1 MLPDGYTVMYK
12 SPQSY
17 EGSVTM
23 TLASTSTV
31 GEYSGSSPTSLMD
44 DESPDPSEGTPG
56 HSSRVLPGLCSMS
69 AMTADPNSMENAA
82 GTINTIKVALLT
94 ICFTARGAHISIW
107 QGGSGEGPRLTN
119 ELNRSRAKYSRM
131 RLRKFRVRAYRC
143 IHDSGEITVGDLAA
157 FVGRNESGKTTI
169 LQALTLLNR
178 DEVVSELDLCD
189 EMTEELKEEMRL
201 AEGEFELGAHET
213 ELLKEKFPGLPEI
226 TKIRLY
232 RTNRDPKVQYE
243 FEDIAPGEERDAG
256 LNSWE
261 NFAVGI
267 LRFLDTIPNHLRIQV
282 DTGFFEGPAPKN
294 QEAFDKKMAEF
305 SNQFHVIAIQE
316 PRVIEEWEKIYAN
329 PENQFSNL
337 LTGESEKLA
346 LQNFV
351 SAELHPRFVYFSDY
365 KKIYGNINL
374 NEYLREEKG
383 ERPSSIEYIEE
394 FDKAET
400 VRNLFYL
407 AELDMNGLDAVKE
420 SPSKCIKLLNSASNR
435 LTSKLNPAWKGDP
448 IHVDL
453 RYNPGNIMS
462 VVISDVHR
470 DGTITNTGLLNRRAE
485 GFKWTFSFI
494 VNFAAE
500 TQRAELKEAILLL
513 DEPARNLHPTQQM
526 GISDLLSDLAGS
538 NQVLYA
544 THSPFMIFDY
554 TPGNLLVVE
563 LDKRKHLSRIFYD
576 YWNADDKT
584 LTPILY
590 GLSRGQVE
598 SIVDREI
605 GTNSRPIIIV
615 ETMSDSMYL
624 NAFDRFLQDPN
635 ISMNPLNVVA
645 AHSKNS
651 VLPLAIFYRNHGYK
665 TFVLLDNSEESK
677 QISAQLVSNEFSPVQ
692 TIFFEREGKK
702 LESIEDY
709 IMLEDY
715 MHAVNQT
722 YEIKLR
728 NEGYSNLTPK
738 DVMEK
743 PNPGTINK
751 LRGIWADHSDDD
763 WGRFEREEITRY
775 ICEKI
780 TLEQTEFL
788 SDKTKDQFRSL
799 YRLIAERIRQ
809 YQNVVTKPDLGKF
822 QRPRI
827 RDL

>member
-1 MLPDGYTVMYK
+1 
-12 SPQSY
+12 
-17 EGSVTM
+17 
-23 TLASTSTV
+23 
-31 GEYSGSSPTSLMD
+31 
-44 DESPDPSEGTPG
+44 
-56 HSSRVLPGLCSMS
+56 
-69 AMTADPNSMENAA
+69 
-82 GTINTIKVALLT
+82 
-94 ICFTARGAHISIW
+94 
-107 QGGSGEGPRLTN
+107 
-119 ELNRSRAKYSRM
+119 M

-169 LQALTLLNR
+169 LQALTLLNK
-178 DEVVSELDLCD
+178 DEQVSELDLCD
-189 EMTEELKEEMRL
+189 EMHEELKDEIRL
-201 AEGEFELGAHET
+201 AEGDFDFNQHER
-213 ELLKEKFPGLPEI
+213 EILKEKFPSLPDI
-226 TKIRLY
+226 KKIKLF
-232 RTNRDPKVQYE
+232 RTNRNQKVQYE
-243 FEDIAPGEERDAG
+243 FEDIELSEEENKG

-261 NFAVGI
+261 NFSKQI
-267 LRFLDTIPNHLRIQV
+267 IEFLDTIPNHLRIQV
-282 DTGFFEGPAPKN
+282 DTKFFDESVPKN
-294 QEAFDKKMAEF
+294 QEIFDSGMAEF

-316 PRVIEEWEKIYAN
+316 PSVIEEWEKIYEK

-337 LTGESEKLA
+337 LSGESEKSA
-346 LQNFV
+346 LQNFIE
-351 SAELHPRFVYFSDY
+351 SELHPRFVYFSDY

-374 NEYLREEKG
+374 NEYLKEEKG
-383 ERPSSIEYIEE
+383 EKTDSIEYVEE

-407 AELDMNGLDAVKE
+407 AELDMKELDQVKT
-420 SPSKCIKLLNSASNR
+420 SPSKCIKLLNAASNR
-435 LTSKLNPAWKGDP
+435 LTSKLNPTWKGDP

-453 RYNPGNIMS
+453 RYNPGNILS

-500 TQRAELKEAILLL
+500 TQRSELKEAILLL

-526 GISDLLSDLAGS
+526 GISDLLKNLAGS

-584 LTPILY
+584 LIPILY
-590 GLSRGQVE
+590 GLARGQIE

-615 ETMSDSMYL
+615 ETVSDAMYL
-624 NAFDRFLQDPN
+624 NAFDKFLKDPN
-635 ISMNPLNVVA
+635 ISMNPLNIIA
-645 AHSKNS
+645 AYNKNS
-651 VLPLAIFYRNHGYK
+651 VLPLAIFYRNHGYR
-665 TFVLLDNSEESK
+665 TFVLLDNTDESK
-677 QISAQLVSNEFSPVQ
+677 QISAQLVSNEFSSIQ

-709 IMLEDY
+709 IVLEDY
-715 MHAVNQT
+715 LHPVNQT

-728 NEGYSNLTPK
+728 QEGFSNITPQE
-738 DVMEK
+738 MESK
-743 PNPGTINK
+743 EGKGNLEK
-751 LRGIWADHSDDD
+751 LKKIWQEHSEDD
-763 WGRFEREEITRY
+763 WGKFDNEEITRY

-780 TLEQTEFL
+780 TLEETSFL
-788 SDKTKDQFRSL
+788 SDETKDQFRSL

-809 YQNVVTKPDLGKF
+809 YQNVNTKHDLDKF
-822 QRPRI
+822 QKAKI
-827 RDL
+827 

>member
-1 MLPDGYTVMYK
+1 
-12 SPQSY
+12 
-17 EGSVTM
+17 
-23 TLASTSTV
+23 
-31 GEYSGSSPTSLMD
+31 
-44 DESPDPSEGTPG
+44 
-56 HSSRVLPGLCSMS
+56 
-69 AMTADPNSMENAA
+69 
-82 GTINTIKVALLT
+82 
-94 ICFTARGAHISIW
+94 
-107 QGGSGEGPRLTN
+107 
-119 ELNRSRAKYSRM
+119 M

-169 LQALTLLNR
+169 LQALTLLNK
-178 DEVVSELDLCD
+178 DERVSELDLCD
-189 EMTEELKEEMRL
+189 EMDEELKEEMRL
-201 AEGEFELGAHET
+201 AEGEFELSSNET
-213 ELLKEKFPGLPEI
+213 ALIKEKFPNLPEI
-226 TKIRLY
+226 HKIKLF
-232 RTNRDPKVQYE
+232 RTNKRPEVQYSFDNIKVSE
-243 FEDIAPGEERDAG
+243 KSDGG

-261 NFAVGI
+261 NFTKRI
-267 LRFLDTIPNHLRIQV
+267 LDFLDTIPNHLRIQINTKFFEDPPPKNQLNF
-282 DTGFFEGPAPKN
+282 DTGF
-294 QEAFDKKMAEF
+294 AEF
-305 SNQFHVIAIQE
+305 NNQFHVIAVQD
-316 PRVIEEWEKIYAN
+316 PKVVEEWEKIYSS

-337 LTGESEKLA
+337 LSGGSEKTA
-346 LQNFV
+346 LENFI
-351 SAELHPRFVYFSDY
+351 SSQLHPRFVYFSDY

-374 NEYLREEKG
+374 NEYIREEKG
-383 ERPSSIEYIEE
+383 ERGESIEYIEE

-407 AELDMNGLDAVKE
+407 AELDINELEQVKD
-420 SPSKCIKLLNSASNR
+420 SPSRCIKLLNAASNR
-435 LTSKLNPAWKGDP
+435 LTKKLNPAWKGDP

-470 DGTITNTGLLNRRAE
+470 DGTVTNTGLLNRRAE

-526 GISDLLSDLAGS
+526 GISDLLKSLAGS

-590 GLSRGQVE
+590 GLSRGLVE
-598 SIVDREI
+598 SMTDREI
-605 GTNSRPIIIV
+605 GSNSRPVIIV

-624 NAFDRFLQDPN
+624 NSFDKFLQDPN
-635 ISMNPLNVVA
+635 ISMNPLNIIA
-645 AHSKNS
+645 AFNKNA
-651 VLPLAIFYRNHGYK
+651 VLPLAIFYRNHGYN
-665 TFVLLDNSEESK
+665 TFILLDNTEESK
-677 QISAQLVSNEFSPVQ
+677 QISSQLASNEFSPIQ
-692 TIFFEREGKK
+692 SIFFEKEGKTI
-702 LESIEDY
+702 ESIEDY
-709 IMLEDY
+709 LVLEDY
-715 MHAVNQT
+715 LHAVNQT

-728 NEGYSNLTPK
+728 HEGYSNLTPE
-738 DVMEK
+738 DVISKEK
-743 PNPGTINK
+743 KGVLEN
-751 LRGIWADHSDDD
+751 LRAIWEEHKEDGWEEFDN
-763 WGRFEREEITRY
+763 EEITRY

-780 TLEQTEFL
+780 ALGQTDFL

-809 YQNVVTKPDLGKF
+809 YQNAGIKTDLDKF
-822 QRPRI
+822 QKSKK
-827 RDL
+827 RD

>member
-1 MLPDGYTVMYK
+1 
-12 SPQSY
+12 
-17 EGSVTM
+17 
-23 TLASTSTV
+23 
-31 GEYSGSSPTSLMD
+31 
-44 DESPDPSEGTPG
+44 
-56 HSSRVLPGLCSMS
+56 
-69 AMTADPNSMENAA
+69 
-82 GTINTIKVALLT
+82 
-94 ICFTARGAHISIW
+94 
-107 QGGSGEGPRLTN
+107 
-119 ELNRSRAKYSRM
+119 M

-178 DEVVSELDLCD
+178 DEQVSELDLCD
-189 EMTEELKEEMRL
+189 EMNEELKNEIKL
-201 AEGEFELGAHET
+201 AEGEFEFSQHEKSII
-213 ELLKEKFPGLPEI
+213 KEKFPNLPDLK
-226 TKIRLY
+226 KIKLF
-232 RTNRDPKVQYE
+232 RTNRNQKVQYE
-243 FEDIAPGEERDAG
+243 FEDIELSEEDSKG

-261 NFAVGI
+261 NFSKQI
-267 LRFLDTIPNHLRIQV
+267 IEFLDTIPNHLRIQV
-282 DTGFFEGPAPKN
+282 DTSFFEGEVPKN
-294 QEAFDKKMAEF
+294 QELFDSGMAEF

-316 PRVIEEWEKIYAN
+316 SKVIEEWEKIYES
-329 PENQFSNL
+329 PENQFSHL
-337 LTGESEKLA
+337 LSGESEKTA

-351 SAELHPRFVYFSDY
+351 ASELHPRFVYFSDY

-383 ERPSSIEYIEE
+383 ERKESIEFVEE

-407 AELDMNGLDAVKE
+407 AELDMKELDEVKD
-420 SPSKCIKLLNSASNR
+420 SPSKNIKLLNAASNR
-435 LTSKLNPAWKGDP
+435 LTKKLNPAWKGDP

-462 VVISDVHR
+462 VVISDVHK

-500 TQRAELKEAILLL
+500 TQRSELKEAILLL

-526 GISDLLSDLAGS
+526 GISDLLKNLAGS

-554 TPGNLLVVE
+554 TPGTLLVVE

-605 GTNSRPIIIV
+605 GTNSRPVIIV
-615 ETMSDSMYL
+615 ETMSDAMYL
-624 NAFDRFLQDPN
+624 NAFDKFLQDPN
-635 ISMNPLNVVA
+635 ISMNPLNVIA
-645 AHSKNS
+645 AYNKNS

-665 TFVLLDNSEESK
+665 TFVLLDNTEESK
-677 QISAQLVSNEFSPVQ
+677 QISAQLVSNEFSSVQ

-709 IMLEDY
+709 IVLEDY
-715 MHAVNQT
+715 LHPVNQT

-728 NEGYSNLTPK
+728 QEGFSNITPQDIANK
-738 DVMEK
+738 EGK
-743 PNPGTINK
+743 GNLEK
-751 LRGIWADHSDDD
+751 LRKIWQEHRDDD
-763 WGRFEREEITRY
+763 WGEFNNEEITRY

-780 TLEQTEFL
+780 TLEETSFL

-809 YQNVVTKPDLGKF
+809 YQNVMTKPDLDKF
-822 QRPRI
+822 QKAKA
-827 RDL
+827 

>member
-1 MLPDGYTVMYK
+1 
-12 SPQSY
+12 
-17 EGSVTM
+17 
-23 TLASTSTV
+23 
-31 GEYSGSSPTSLMD
+31 
-44 DESPDPSEGTPG
+44 
-56 HSSRVLPGLCSMS
+56 
-69 AMTADPNSMENAA
+69 
-82 GTINTIKVALLT
+82 
-94 ICFTARGAHISIW
+94 
-107 QGGSGEGPRLTN
+107 
-119 ELNRSRAKYSRM
+119 M

-157 FVGRNESGKTTI
+157 FIGRNESGKTTI
-169 LQALTLLNR
+169 LQALTLLNKN
-178 DEVVSELDLCD
+178 EIVSELDLCD
-189 EMTEELKEEMRL
+189 EMNEELKSKINL
-201 AEGEFELGAHET
+201 AEGDFDLSQHERSII
-213 ELLKEKFPGLPEI
+213 KEKFPNLPEI
-226 TKIRLY
+226 KKIKLF
-232 RTNRDPKVQYE
+232 RTNQDQKVQYE
-243 FEDIAPGEERDAG
+243 FEDIEFGESDNGE

-261 NFAVGI
+261 EFSKQIIG
-267 LRFLDTIPNHLRIQV
+267 FLDTIPNHLRIHV
-282 DTGFFEGPAPKN
+282 DTTFFDQTIPKN
-294 QEAFDKKMAEF
+294 QETFDKGMAEF
-305 SNQFHVIAIQE
+305 SNQFHVIAVQE
-316 PRVIEEWEKIYAN
+316 SKVIEEWEKIYEK

-337 LTGESEKLA
+337 LSGNSQRTA
-346 LQNFV
+346 LQNFIA
-351 SAELHPRFVYFSDY
+351 SELHPRFVYFSDY

-374 NEYLREEKG
+374 NEYLKEENQ
-383 ERPSSIEYIEE
+383 ERTKSIEFIEE

-407 AELDMNGLDAVKE
+407 AELDLKELDEVKT
-420 SPSKCIKLLNSASNR
+420 SPSKCIKLLNAASNR
-435 LTSKLNPAWKGDP
+435 LTAKLNPTWKGDP

-462 VVISDVHR
+462 VVISDVHK

-526 GISDLLSDLAGS
+526 GISDLLRNLAGS

-554 TPGNLLVVE
+554 TPGSLLVVE

-624 NAFDRFLQDPN
+624 NAFDKFLQDPN
-635 ISMNPLNVVA
+635 ISMNPLNVIA
-645 AHSKNS
+645 AYNKNS
-651 VLPLAIFYRNHGYK
+651 VLPLAIFYRNHGYR
-665 TFVLLDNSEESK
+665 TFVLLDNTEESK
-677 QISAQLVSNEFSPVQ
+677 QISSQLTSNEFSSVQ
-692 TIFFEREGKK
+692 IIFFEREGKK

-709 IMLEDY
+709 IVLEDY
-715 MHAVNQT
+715 LHPVNQT

-728 NEGYSNLTPK
+728 QEGFSNITPK
-738 DVMEK
+738 DIESQYG
-743 PNPGTINK
+743 NGNIEK
-751 LRGIWADHSDDD
+751 LRRIWQEHRNDD
-763 WGRFEREEITRY
+763 WGEFNNEEITRY

-780 TLEQTEFL
+780 SLGETSFL

-809 YQNVVTKPDLGKF
+809 YQNVTTRTDLDKF
-822 QRPRI
+822 QKNKA
-827 RDL
+827 

>member
-1 MLPDGYTVMYK
+1 
-12 SPQSY
+12 
-17 EGSVTM
+17 
-23 TLASTSTV
+23 
-31 GEYSGSSPTSLMD
+31 
-44 DESPDPSEGTPG
+44 
-56 HSSRVLPGLCSMS
+56 
-69 AMTADPNSMENAA
+69 
-82 GTINTIKVALLT
+82 
-94 ICFTARGAHISIW
+94 
-107 QGGSGEGPRLTN
+107 
-119 ELNRSRAKYSRM
+119 M

-178 DEVVSELDLCD
+178 DEIVSELDLCD
-189 EMTEELKEEMRL
+189 EMNEELKEEMRL
-201 AEGEFELGAHET
+201 VEGEFNLNQHEISIIR
-213 ELLKEKFPGLPEI
+213 EKFPGLPEI
-226 TKIRLY
+226 KKIKLF
-232 RTNRDPKVQYE
+232 RTNQNPRVQYE
-243 FEDIAPGEERDAG
+243 FEDIDLSEDSNKG

-261 NFAVGI
+261 NFSRQIFG
-267 LRFLDTIPNHLRIQV
+267 FLDTIPNHLRIQI
-282 DTGFFEGPAPKN
+282 DTKFFEEDVPKN
-294 QEAFDKKMAEF
+294 QETFDSGMAEF

-316 PRVIEEWEKIYAN
+316 PKVIEEWEKIYES
-329 PENQFSNL
+329 PGNQFSNL
-337 LTGESEKLA
+337 LSGESEKSA
-346 LQNFV
+346 LQNFIA
-351 SAELHPRFVYFSDY
+351 AELHPRFVYFSDY

-374 NEYLREEKG
+374 NEYLREERG
-383 ERPSSIEYIEE
+383 ERADSIEFVEE

-407 AELDMNGLDAVKE
+407 AELDMIELDKVKE
-420 SPSKCIKLLNSASNR
+420 SPSKCIKLLNAASNR
-435 LTSKLNPAWKGDP
+435 LTRKLNPAWKGDP

-453 RYNPGNIMS
+453 RYSPGNIMS
-462 VVISDVHR
+462 VVISDVHK

-526 GISDLLSDLAGS
+526 GISDLLKNLAGS

-563 LDKRKHLSRIFYD
+563 LDKRKHLSKIFYD

-590 GLSRGQVE
+590 GLCRGQVE

-615 ETMSDSMYL
+615 ETMSDAMYL
-624 NAFDRFLQDPN
+624 NAFDKFLQDPN
-635 ISMNPLNVVA
+635 ISMNPLNVIA
-645 AHSKNS
+645 AYNKNS
-651 VLPLAIFYRNHGYK
+651 VLPLAIFYRNHGYR

-677 QISAQLVSNEFSPVQ
+677 QISSQLVSNEFSSVQ

-709 IMLEDY
+709 IALEDY
-715 MHAVNQT
+715 LYPVNQT

-728 NEGYSNLTPK
+728 REGFSNLTPQDTEYK
-738 DVMEK
+738 EGKGVLE
-743 PNPGTINK
+743 K
-751 LRGIWADHSDDD
+751 LRKIWQEHRDDD
-763 WGRFEREEITRY
+763 WGEFNNEEITRY

-780 TLEQTEFL
+780 TLEETSFL

-809 YQNVVTKPDLGKF
+809 YQNVVTKKDLDRF
-822 QRPRI
+822 QKAKA
-827 RDL
+827 

>member
-1 MLPDGYTVMYK
+1 
-12 SPQSY
+12 
-17 EGSVTM
+17 
-23 TLASTSTV
+23 
-31 GEYSGSSPTSLMD
+31 
-44 DESPDPSEGTPG
+44 
-56 HSSRVLPGLCSMS
+56 
-69 AMTADPNSMENAA
+69 
-82 GTINTIKVALLT
+82 
-94 ICFTARGAHISIW
+94 
-107 QGGSGEGPRLTN
+107 
-119 ELNRSRAKYSRM
+119 M

-178 DEVVSELDLCD
+178 DERVSDLDLCD
-189 EMTEELKEEMRL
+189 ELSEELKGEIRIV
-201 AEGEFELGAHET
+201 EGEFELSSNEIQ
-213 ELLKEKFPGLPEI
+213 LLKQLFPGLPEI
-226 TKIRLY
+226 KKIKLF
-232 RTNRDPKVQYE
+232 RTNKKPKVQYE
-243 FEDIAPGEERDAG
+243 FEDIQISEERNRE

-261 NFAVGI
+261 NFSKQI
-267 LRFLDTIPNHLRIQV
+267 LNFLDTIPNHLRIQI
-282 DTGFFEGPAPKN
+282 DTRLFEGPPPKN
-294 QEAFDKKMAEF
+294 QEMFDSGMAEF

-316 PRVIEEWEKIYAN
+316 PKVIEEWEKIYEN
-329 PENQFSNL
+329 PENQFSKL
-337 LTGESEKLA
+337 LSGESEKSA
-346 LQNFV
+346 LDNFIA
-351 SAELHPRFVYFSDY
+351 SDLHPRFVYFSDY

-383 ERPSSIEYIEE
+383 ERASSIEFVEE

-407 AELDMNGLDAVKE
+407 AELDIKLLDDVKE
-420 SPSKCIKLLNSASNR
+420 TPSKCIKLLNTASNR
-435 LTSKLNPAWKGDP
+435 LTRKLNPAWKGDP

-462 VVISDVHR
+462 LVISDVHR
-470 DGTITNTGLLNRRAE
+470 DGTVTNTGLLNRRAE

-513 DEPARNLHPTQQM
+513 DEPARNLHPTQQR
-526 GISDLLSDLAGS
+526 GISDLLKGLAGS

-563 LDKRKHLSRIFYD
+563 LDKRKHLSKIFYD

-590 GLSRGQVE
+590 GLSRGLVE
-598 SIVDREI
+598 SIVDREV
-605 GTNSRPIIIV
+605 GTNSRPVIIV
-615 ETMSDSMYL
+615 ETMSDAMYL
-624 NAFDRFLQDPN
+624 NAFDKFLQDPN

-645 AHSKNS
+645 AYNKNS

-665 TFVLLDNSEESK
+665 TFILLDNSEESK
-677 QISAQLVSNEFSPVQ
+677 QISAQLVSNEFSPIQ
-692 TIFFEREGKK
+692 TIFFERDGKN

-709 IMLEDY
+709 IVLEDY
-715 MHAVNQT
+715 LHAVNQT
-722 YEIKLR
+722 YEIRLR
-728 NEGYSNLTPK
+728 KEGYSNLTAPE
-738 DVMEK
+738 VTLREK
-743 PNPGTINK
+743 KGVLDNLK
-751 LRGIWADHSDDD
+751 KIWEEHKDDD
-763 WGRFEREEITRY
+763 WGQFDNEEITRY

-780 TLEQTEFL
+780 TLEETEFL

-809 YQNVVTKPDLGKF
+809 YQNVVTKADFTKF
-822 QRPRI
+822 QRART
-827 RDL
+827 

>member
-1 MLPDGYTVMYK
+1 
-12 SPQSY
+12 
-17 EGSVTM
+17 
-23 TLASTSTV
+23 
-31 GEYSGSSPTSLMD
+31 
-44 DESPDPSEGTPG
+44 
-56 HSSRVLPGLCSMS
+56 
-69 AMTADPNSMENAA
+69 
-82 GTINTIKVALLT
+82 
-94 ICFTARGAHISIW
+94 
-107 QGGSGEGPRLTN
+107 
-119 ELNRSRAKYSRM
+119 M
-131 RLRKFRVRAYRC
+131 RLRKFRARAYRC

-178 DEVVSELDLCD
+178 DEQVSDLDLCD
-189 EMTEELKEEMRL
+189 EMNEELKEEMRL
-201 AEGEFELGAHET
+201 AEGQFDLNQHEISII
-213 ELLKEKFPGLPEI
+213 KEKFPGLPEI
-226 TKIRLY
+226 KKIKLF
-232 RTNRDPKVQYE
+232 RTNQNPRVQYE
-243 FEDIAPGEERDAG
+243 FEDIDLSDNSNKG

-261 NFAVGI
+261 NFSRQIFG
-267 LRFLDTIPNHLRIQV
+267 FLDTIPNHLRIQIN
-282 DTGFFEGPAPKN
+282 TKFFEEQVPKN
-294 QEAFDKKMAEF
+294 QETFDSGMAEF
-305 SNQFHVIAIQE
+305 SNQFHVIAMQE
-316 PRVIEEWEKIYAN
+316 PKVIEEWEKIYEN

-337 LTGESEKLA
+337 LSGESEKSA
-346 LQNFV
+346 LQNFIA
-351 SAELHPRFVYFSDY
+351 AELHPRFVYFSDY

-374 NEYLREEKG
+374 NEYLREERG
-383 ERPSSIEYIEE
+383 ERPDSIEFVEE

-407 AELDMNGLDAVKE
+407 AELDIKELDEVKE
-420 SPSKCIKLLNSASNR
+420 SPSKCIKLLNAASNR
-435 LTSKLNPAWKGDP
+435 LTKKLNPAWKGDP

-462 VVISDVHR
+462 VVISDVHK

-526 GISDLLSDLAGS
+526 GISDLLKNLAGS

-590 GLSRGQVE
+590 GLCRGQVE

-615 ETMSDSMYL
+615 ETMSDAMYL
-624 NAFDRFLQDPN
+624 NAFDKFLQDPN
-635 ISMNPLNVVA
+635 ISMNPLNVIA
-645 AHSKNS
+645 AYSKNS
-651 VLPLAIFYRNHGYK
+651 VLPLAIFYRNHGYR

-677 QISAQLVSNEFSPVQ
+677 QISAQLVSNEFSAIQ

-709 IMLEDY
+709 IALEDY
-715 MHAVNQT
+715 LYPVNQT

-728 NEGYSNLTPK
+728 QEGFSNITPQEVTSK
-738 DVMEK
+738 EGK
-743 PNPGTINK
+743 GILEK
-751 LRGIWADHSDDD
+751 LRKIWQEHNEDE
-763 WGRFEREEITRY
+763 WEEFNNEEITRY

-780 TLEQTEFL
+780 ALEETDFL

-809 YQNVVTKPDLGKF
+809 YQNTATKPDLEKY
-822 QRPRI
+822 QKKRK
-827 RDL
+827 

>member
-1 MLPDGYTVMYK
+1 
-12 SPQSY
+12 
-17 EGSVTM
+17 
-23 TLASTSTV
+23 
-31 GEYSGSSPTSLMD
+31 
-44 DESPDPSEGTPG
+44 
-56 HSSRVLPGLCSMS
+56 
-69 AMTADPNSMENAA
+69 
-82 GTINTIKVALLT
+82 
-94 ICFTARGAHISIW
+94 
-107 QGGSGEGPRLTN
+107 
-119 ELNRSRAKYSRM
+119 M

-178 DEVVSELDLCD
+178 DETVSELDLCD
-189 EMTEELKEEMRL
+189 EMSEELKEEIRL
-201 AEGEFELGAHET
+201 AEGEFELNQHEIG
-213 ELLKEKFPGLPEI
+213 LIKEKFPNLPEI
-226 TKIRLY
+226 KKIKLI
-232 RTNRDPKVQYE
+232 RTNRNSKVQYE
-243 FEDIAPGEERDAG
+243 FEDIKLSDNSNEGI
-256 LNSWE
+256 NSWE
-261 NFAVGI
+261 NFSKEI
-267 LRFLDTIPNHLRIQV
+267 LEFLSTIPNHLRIQI
-282 DTGFFEGPAPKN
+282 DTKFFEGPVPKN
-294 QEAFDKKMAEF
+294 QEAFDSGMAEF

-316 PRVIEEWEKIYAN
+316 PKVIEEWEKIYEK
-329 PENQFSNL
+329 PENQYPNL
-337 LTGESEKLA
+337 LSGESEKTA
-346 LQNFV
+346 LQNFIW
-351 SAELHPRFVYFSDY
+351 SDLHPRFVYFSDY

-374 NEYLREEKG
+374 NEYLREERG
-383 ERPSSIEYIEE
+383 ERADSIEYIEE

-407 AELDMNGLDAVKE
+407 AELDMKELDQVKE
-420 SPSKCIKLLNSASNR
+420 SPSKCIKLLNAASNR

-462 VVISDVHR
+462 VVISDVHK

-526 GISDLLSDLAGS
+526 GISDLLKNLAGS

-605 GTNSRPIIIV
+605 GTNSRPVIIV
-615 ETMSDSMYL
+615 ETMSDAMYL
-624 NAFDRFLQDPN
+624 NAFDKFLQDPN

-645 AHSKNS
+645 AYNKNS

-665 TFVLLDNSEESK
+665 TFILLDNSDESK
-677 QISAQLVSNEFSPVQ
+677 QISAQLASNEFSSIQ

-709 IMLEDY
+709 IVLEDY
-715 MHAVNQT
+715 LYPVNQT

-728 NEGYSNLTPK
+728 REGFSNLTPLEVSSK
-738 DVMEK
+738 EGKGILEK
-743 PNPGTINK
+743 LK
-751 LRGIWADHSDDD
+751 KIWQEHRDDD
-763 WGRFEREEITRY
+763 WGQFNNEEITRY

-780 TLEQTEFL
+780 ALEETNFL

-809 YQNVVTKPDLGKF
+809 YQNVVTKPDFDKF
-822 QRPRI
+822 QRARA
-827 RDL
+827 